1 MSKWKWGISSKIV
14 LYLLLL
20 LIWQIYPVTSI
31 KAAEL
36 NTIDSNRTEMSG
48 RTGADQHTDQNLT
61 DVSKYKNT
69 TFSFHLSVFFLPFVE
84 WGSRN
89 VSLPATFPFLCCT
102 GLMKAFFILTPP
114 RWLSDALFKSV
125 LIFSFAWLHY
135 EEVLS
140 TLGNKKHRE

>member
-1 MSKWKWGISSKIV
+1 MFTVIVDLTILSRHVSKGCWIEHHWFEQNRNVRENRRRQTNTQTK
-14 LYLLLL
+14 
-20 LIWQIYPVTSI
+20 IWQMCQNI
-31 KAAEL
+31 KIL
-36 NTIDSNRTEMSG
+36 HFLFIS
-48 RTGADQHTDQNLT
+48 L
-61 DVSKYKNT
+61 
-69 TFSFHLSVFFLPFVE
+69 FFFLPFVE

-102 GLMKAFFILTPP
+102 GMMKAFFILTLP